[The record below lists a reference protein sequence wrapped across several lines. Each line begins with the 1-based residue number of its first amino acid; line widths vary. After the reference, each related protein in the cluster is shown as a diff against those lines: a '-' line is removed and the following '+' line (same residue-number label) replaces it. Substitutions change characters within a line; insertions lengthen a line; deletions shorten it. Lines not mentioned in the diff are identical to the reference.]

1 MVGLL
6 TSTFNAMVGAGDGL
20 VVVWG
25 FPSAPCDVTVR
36 GGGTGAPGIV
46 ALDRIDPLPPCDT
59 FRVTALVI
67 GAVTP
72 ESAMAMSKRMLR
84 GDAPTA
90 VPTVGRAGSRGVG
103 GAAGAAG
110 AAFCAIDRCGV
121 TRAI

>member
-6 TSTFNAMVGAGDGL
+6 TSTFNAMVGAGDGF

-25 FPSAPCDVTVR
+25 FPSPPCDVTMR

-59 FRVTALVI
+59 LRVTTLVI

-72 ESAMAMSKRMLR
+72 ESAMAMSKRILR
-84 GDAPTA
+84 GEAPTA
-90 VPTVGRAGSRGVG
+90 VPTVGRGGSRCAGAAGVA

-110 AAFCAIDRCGV
+110 A
-121 TRAI
+121 